1 MSKNIL
7 VTKTLLLDKPSV
19 QILNTEIN
27 DNMFYTDCYIPGEGG
42 IKSIL
47 SREHIDHI
55 LLFYSSYNDIT
66 CIKTRINDFISG
78 DSCELQLKEFSDK
91 IGESNADTVSSFIDS
106 YIMDKAA
113 AYNGRKKDAVKEL
126 LQSDALQ
133 NLYSEMRDTCNGLE
147 ISEDIKNYTK
157 LYIYKYLPGK
167 YKMFCREDNENVGFD
182 TIDVGSYR
190 DINFADLMVLFKNSI
205 TSVLNE
211 GETANLIFF
220 DYANKPSF
228 DYVFSNILKMITE
241 QTNFINLARHFGIS
255 VQNGTI
261 CVEDETDKYL
271 IGLLADGMSAFTEYG
286 KVDRIIKLI
295 SLGNITNNAVT
306 SLVYAMRTIDS
317 GISLC
322 DVDSI
327 LDGINEIKKINNKE
341 HSFDNKESQ
350 LFYNFI
356 MGAIKE
362 SYAKLLEGD
371 KIDYFELVKW
381 AVSKRLYQQALTI
394 VEAKMP
400 EAFVNKGVFYF
411 YDETSNEEDL
421 IEKFAIEYSYLKSY
435 ETYKMEHL
443 DHYFIKTYLRDKN
456 KKCKTELE
464 TQKNFAKLKVS
475 TIDGDDDALIKAYT
489 RCKDLT
495 ALEDALFGY
504 YYIGH
509 VRNKTNHAETRKS
522 DKIELVN
529 DDNKETEKM
538 TMVLEA
544 LNYFI
549 DKYEALLTCLD
560 NDGYIRR
567 DVNYGRMKARAGELK
582 DERYNRKK

>member
-7 VTKTLLLDKPSV
+7 ITKTLLLGPPSV
-19 QILNTEIN
+19 QIFNTEIN

-55 LLFYSSYNDIT
+55 LLFYSSLNDIT
-66 CIKTRINDFISG
+66 CIKNRINAFISG
-78 DSCELQLKEFSDK
+78 SSCELQLNEFSDK
-91 IGESNADTVSSFIDS
+91 IGESHASTVSSFIDS

-113 AYNGRKKDAVKEL
+113 AYNGSKKDAVKEL
-126 LQSDALQ
+126 LQLDTLQ
-133 NLYSEMRDTCNGLE
+133 ELYSEMHNSCNGLE

-157 LYIYKYLPGK
+157 LYIYKYLPDR
-167 YKMFCREDNENVGFD
+167 YKMFCREDNEKAGFD
-182 TIDVGSYR
+182 TIDAGSFI
-190 DINFADLMVLFKNSI
+190 DCNAADLMILFKNSI
-205 TSVLNE
+205 MSVLKE

-220 DYANKPSF
+220 NYANKPSF
-228 DYVFSNILKMITE
+228 DYIFSNVLKMTIE
-241 QTNFINLARHFGIS
+241 QNNFINLARHYGIF
-255 VQNGTI
+255 VQNGKL

-295 SLGNITNNAVT
+295 SLGNITNDAVI

-322 DVDSI
+322 DIDPI
-327 LDGINEIKKINNKE
+327 LDGINEIKRINDQE
-341 HSFDNKESQ
+341 HSFDNKKAQ

-371 KIDYFELVKW
+371 NIDYFELVKW

-394 VEAKMP
+394 IEAKMP
-400 EAFVNKGVFYF
+400 EAFANKGIFYF
-411 YDETSNEEDL
+411 YDEASDEEDL

-443 DHYFIKTYLRDKN
+443 DHYFIKTYLRNRN
-456 KKCKTELE
+456 KKCKTDLE
-464 TQKNFAKLKVS
+464 TQKNFAKLRVS
-475 TIDGDDDALIKAYT
+475 TIDGDDDTVIKAYT
-489 RCKDLT
+489 RCKDLA

-504 YYIGH
+504 YYIGQ
-509 VRNKTNHAETRKS
+509 VRNKTNHADTRKS

-529 DDNKETEKM
+529 DDRKETEKM

-549 DKYEALLTCLD
+549 DKYEALLTGLD
-560 NDGYIRR
+560 NAGYIRR
-567 DVNYGRMKARAGELK
+567 DVNYSRMKARAGELK
-582 DERYNRKK
+582 ENRPR